1 MPTTMCLR
9 TGSHCPPSQSSFET
23 LSQPLVLI
31 HLSPASRLT
40 PDFPC
45 LSHLSVDRY
54 LRQGRTHLC
63 INCSQLHPF
72 LPDNIPY
79 LPSRI
84 LYRHLSPAFHHLFL
98 SLTVARVPQ
107 SRRRFHPSIAHP
119 SIANP
124 SSRRRRSLIVLSDK
138 YILTLLHHPP
148 SRSDLLSAPPT
159 TSWPDTS

>member
-1 MPTTMCLR
+1 MPTTICLR

-45 LSHLSVDRY
+45 LSHLSIERY
-54 LRQGRTHLC
+54 LRQGRTHHC
-63 INCSQLHPF
+63 INCSQLHPS
-72 LPDNIPY
+72 LPDNILY

-84 LYRHLSPAFHHLFL
+84 LYRHLSPAFHLLFL
-98 SLTVARVPQ
+98 SLTFARVPQ
-107 SRRRFHPSIAHP
+107 SRRRFYL

-124 SSRRRRSLIVLSDK
+124 SSRRRRSLILLSDK
-138 YILTLLHHPP
+138 YILTLLHHPSLQIRFTLNP
-148 SRSDLLSAPPT
+148 AHCLL
-159 TSWPDTS
+159 